1 MPCHCAFSSTLVNA
15 GHLDA
20 NRAVPFRLTS
30 GLQCLLGTLG
40 KQGPLTLSMIAT
52 AKCLVDPKF
61 DFPGLLKTVLKD
73 EYISW
78 CKVSSVRSGMFAQGL
93 SC

>member
-1 MPCHCAFSSTLVNA
+1 MVLCASVHAHNA

-30 GLQCLLGTLG
+30 GLQTLLGTLG
-40 KQGPLTLSMIAT
+40 KQGPLTLNMIAV
-52 AKCLVDPKF
+52 ARCLVDPKF
-61 DFPGLLKTVLKD
+61 DFPGLLKTILKD

-78 CKVSSVRSGMFAQGL
+78 CKVSELLLKGRT
-93 SC
+93 